1 MAILLIFL
9 GPYLSRTLN
18 ETNNLT
24 YSPEYGVPAGT
35 GGEGISEYL
44 LPPPPLSTR
53 PKLNHVLKKGINIIR
68 YNTTNGYSPATKR
81 AFT

>member
-1 MAILLIFL
+1 M
-9 GPYLSRTLN
+9 
-18 ETNNLT
+18 
-24 YSPEYGVPAGT
+24 PAGAPEQGEP
-35 GGEGISEYL
+35 GGPVPPHFFCWGGPEYL
-44 LPPPPLSTR
+44 LAPPLSTR

>member
-1 MAILLIFL
+1 MRIRYPRKLGELL
-9 GPYLSRTLN
+9 P
-18 ETNNLT
+18 
-24 YSPEYGVPAGT
+24 
-35 GGEGISEYL
+35 EYL
-44 LPPPPLSTR
+44 LAPPLSTR

>member
-1 MAILLIFL
+1 MYTNMVEDSVKRPGAPEQGGGPGGTVPPPLLLL
-9 GPYLSRTLN
+9 GGP
-18 ETNNLT
+18 
-24 YSPEYGVPAGT
+24 
-35 GGEGISEYL
+35 EYL
-44 LPPPPLSTR
+44 LAPPLSTR